1 METSNTPA
9 PRKSRDW
16 NAIIAQFRASGQSQR
31 QFCKERGLSDVSLCQ
46 ALKRIRKIQGFIR
59 ADLPR
64 SASVVVELPNGIR
77 VSSGSASIVDVV
89 IGIMRGK

>member
-1 METSNTPA
+1 METLNTPT
-9 PRKSRDW
+9 RRLHDW
-16 NAIIAQFRASGQSQR
+16 PTIIAQFKASGQSQR

-46 ALKRIRKIQGFIR
+46 ALKRMRKNQGFIR

-64 SASVVVELPNGIR
+64 STAVVVELPNGVR

-89 IGIMRGK
+89 IGIIRGK

>member
-1 METSNTPA
+1 METQIPPA
-9 PRKSRDW
+9 RKSHDW
-16 NAIIAQFRASGQSQR
+16 PTIISQFKASGQSQR

-46 ALKRIRKIQGFIR
+46 ALKRSRKSQGFIR

-64 SASVVVELPNGIR
+64 SAAVVVELPNGVRI
-77 VSSGSASIVDVV
+77 SSGSASIVDVA